1 MESGRYSR
9 WFPLSRAAASAGVRE
24 CFTRVLG
31 IQVLTAVKSDRAD
44 GTVKRMFNDLQRS
57 NRIFSSQMSRSET
70 VLTHITCIKRSK
82 DRT

>member
-1 MESGRYSR
+1 M
-9 WFPLSRAAASAGVRE
+9 
-24 CFTRVLG
+24 
-31 IQVLTAVKSDRAD
+31 VKSDRAD

-57 NRIFSSQMSRSET
+57 NRIFSSQMSRSGT